1 MWLKRA
7 YSTISSTFLQGAPMS
22 SSFAELF
29 EESLK
34 TIEMNSGSIITGV
47 ITDID
52 KHWVTVHTG
61 LKSEGVISKEEFFD
75 DNGEISINIGDE
87 VKVSLEAV
95 EDGFGAT
102 RLSREKAR
110 AAESWIILDAAL
122 KAEEAVIGI
131 ISGKVKGGFTV
142 EVQGL
147 RAFLPGSLIDVRP
160 IRDTSHLEN
169 KPLEFKVIK
178 LDQKRNNVV
187 VSRRAVM
194 EQVNTDERDEMLA
207 NLEEGMTV
215 KGLIKN
221 LTDYGAFVDLGGI
234 DGLLHITDMS
244 WKRIKHPSEIVNVGD
259 DVDVKILKFDRERNR
274 VSLGM
279 KQMGEDPWAD
289 ITGRY
294 PQGART
300 KATVTNLTDYGCFA
314 ELEDGVE
321 GLVHVSEMDWTNK
334 NIHPS
339 KVVQLG
345 DEVEVMILD
354 IDQERRRISL
364 GVKQCF
370 MNPWDEFGTT
380 NKKGDKIT
388 GNIKSITDF
397 GIFIGLNGGIDGL
410 VHLSDISWDD
420 EGEDAVR
427 SYTKGDEVETVILS
441 IDSERERISL
451 GIKQL
456 GDDPF
461 LSYVAEF
468 DKGSIV
474 IGSVA
479 KVSAKEATISLSE
492 GIDAILKVTEL
503 SQEKVDD
510 ATKILKEGDEVE
522 TKIINVDRKN
532 RTISLSIKAKD
543 VDEEKTAVKEHKK
556 SEAENI
562 SPTTIGDLIKAQMDN
577 KED

>member
-61 LKSEGVISKEEFFD
+61 LKSEGVISKEEFLD

-420 EGEDAVR
+420 AGEDAVR

-556 SEAENI
+556 SEAEGI